1 MSKVS
6 QKLGYFL
13 KSSPDFY
20 LNLNF
25 IIALKKK
32 FRYRAQIYFCEELN
46 MIKHVTSVDQS
57 DRKVPYNLR
66 QSGSTPVQMLISTR
80 VRKSPYW
87 HLSMQAG
94 CWRATIYN
102 RVYHPRGYVK
112 PEDGGAMVEYE
123 AIKKHV
129 TMWNVAVERQI
140 RVKGPDAEK
149 FTDYVITRDA
159 TKISPMRARYVI
171 LCNYKGGVLNDPI
184 LLRIS
189 KDEFW
194 FSLSDSDIHF
204 YLQGVNADKRFNV
217 EIDEI
222 DSCPVQI
229 QGPKS
234 KALMKDL
241 IGDQVDM
248 DNIPFYGLAEA
259 KVGGR
264 DCLISQSGFSGE
276 AGYEIYLRNA
286 TLYADDMWN
295 AVLEAGKKH
304 NLMVIA
310 PAHHRRIQAGILS
323 WGQDMDG
330 EHNPFQCNL
339 GYQVSLSGKGE
350 WNKKGD
356 YVGKAVLEKMKADL
370 KDGKKPYKLQLVGL
384 ELGGKPIEEY
394 APDFWLISNEAG
406 GEPVGF
412 ITSPWY
418 HPEKKQNIAMCY
430 VPFDGTLNANGMPKG
445 KAGTKYKVH
454 LPEKYLDALGKP
466 VDAVVVDIPFTESYH
481 ASTREVVKG

>member
-1 MSKVS
+1 MSNEFDYT
-6 QKLGYFL
+6 KL
-13 KSSPDFY
+13 
-20 LNLNF
+20 
-25 IIALKKK
+25 
-32 FRYRAQIYFCEELN
+32 
-46 MIKHVTSVDQS
+46 KHVTSVDQS
-57 DRKVPYNLR
+57 DRAVPYNLR
-66 QSGSTPVQMLISTR
+66 QSGPTKVEMLISTR

-94 CWRATIYN
+94 CWRATVYN
-102 RVYHPRGYVK
+102 RIYHPRGYVK
-112 PEDGGAMVEYE
+112 PEDGGAMVEYD
-123 AIKKHV
+123 AIVNHV

-171 LCNYKGGVLNDPI
+171 LCNAYGGVLNDPI

-189 KDEFW
+189 EDEFC
-194 FSLSDSDIHF
+194 FSLSDSDI
-204 YLQGVNADKRFNV
+204 
-217 EIDEI
+217 
-222 DSCPVQI
+222 SPVQI

-241 IGDQVDM
+241 CGDQVDF
-248 DNIPFYGLAEA
+248 DNMPFYGLAEV

-264 DCLISQSGFSGE
+264 SCVISQSGFSGE
-276 AGYEIYLRNA
+276 AGYEIYLRDS
-286 TLYADDMWN
+286 TLYAEDMWN

-304 NLMVIA
+304 SLMVIA

-323 WGQDMDG
+323 WGQDMDAQ
-330 EHNPFQCNL
+330 HNPFQCNL

-356 YVGKAVLEKMKADL
+356 YVGKAALEKMGAEL

-394 APDFWLISNEAG
+394 APDFWLVSPESG
-406 GEPVGF
+406 GDPVGF

-418 HPEKKQNIAMCY
+418 HPEKKQNIAMGY
-430 VPFDGTLNANGMPKG
+430 VPFDGTLNSNGFPKG
-445 KAGTKYKVH
+445 TVGTKFKVH
-454 LPEKYLDALGKP
+454 LSEKYSDTPGTP
-466 VDAVVVDIPFTESYH
+466 VDAVVVDIPFKESFN
-481 ASTREVVKG
+481 ANTREVVKG

>member
-1 MSKVS
+1 
-6 QKLGYFL
+6 
-13 KSSPDFY
+13 
-20 LNLNF
+20 
-25 IIALKKK
+25 
-32 FRYRAQIYFCEELN
+32 

-87 HLSMQAG
+87 HLSMEAG
-94 CWRATIYN
+94 CWRATVYN
-102 RVYHPRGYVK
+102 RIYHPRGYVK

-123 AIKKHV
+123 AIKNHV

-140 RVKGPDAEK
+140 QVKGPDAET
-149 FTDYVITRDA
+149 FVDYVITRDA
-159 TKISPMRARYVI
+159 TKISPMRARYII
-171 LCNYKGGVLNDPI
+171 LCNYMGGVLNDPI

-194 FSLSDSDIHF
+194 FSLSDSDVSF
-204 YLQGVNADKRFNV
+204 YLQGVNHDKRFNV

-222 DSCPVQI
+222 DVAPVQI

-234 KALMKDL
+234 LALMRDL
-241 IGDQVDM
+241 IGDQVNL
-248 DNIPFYGLAEA
+248 DNLPFYGLAEA

-264 DCLISQSGFSGE
+264 DCVISQSGFSGE

-295 AVLEAGKKH
+295 AVLEAGKNH

-323 WGQDMDG
+323 WGQDMDNQ
-330 EHNPFQCNL
+330 HNPFQCNL

-350 WNKKGD
+350 WNKTAN
-356 YVGKAVLEKMKADL
+356 YVGKEALEKMKNDL
-370 KDGKKPYKLQLVGL
+370 KTGNKPFKLQLVGMTF
-384 ELGGKPIEEY
+384 GGKPVEEY
-394 APDFWLISNEAG
+394 APDFWLISPAEG
-406 GEPVGF
+406 GDPCGY

-418 HPEKKQNIAMCY
+418 HPEQKRNIAMGY
-430 VPFDGTLNANGMPKG
+430 VPFDGTLNENGFPIGNYGHKF
-445 KAGTKYKVH
+445 KVH
-454 LPEKYLDALGKP
+454 LPDEYSDTPGVP
-466 VDAVVVDIPFTESYH
+466 VEAEVLPIPFTESFN
-481 ASTREVVKG
+481 ANTREVSNS

>member
-1 MSKVS
+1 MPKKKKKKKVSSKKRKPKKVAKVKSKKVSKVKSKGRIIEKVDYSKVS
-6 QKLGYFL
+6 H
-13 KSSPDFY
+13 ST
-20 LNLNF
+20 
-25 IIALKKK
+25 A
-32 FRYRAQIYFCEELN
+32 
-46 MIKHVTSVDQS
+46 VDQS
-57 DRKVPYNLR
+57 DRHVPYNLR
-66 QSGSTPVQMLISTR
+66 QSGPTQVEMLISTR

-87 HLSMQAG
+87 HLSMKAG
-94 CWRATIYN
+94 CWRATVYN
-102 RVYHPRGYVK
+102 RIYHPRGYVR
-112 PEDGGAMVEYE
+112 PEKGGAMVEYE

-189 KDEFW
+189 EDEFW
-194 FSLSDSDIHF
+194 FSLSDSDIGL

-222 DSCPVQI
+222 DACPVQI

-234 KALMKDL
+234 KALMNDL
-241 IGDQVDM
+241 IGSQVDL
-248 DNIPFYGLAEA
+248 DNMPFYGLAEA

-264 DCLISQSGFSGE
+264 SCVISQSGFSGE

-286 TLYADDMWN
+286 TLYAEDMWN
-295 AVLEAGKKH
+295 AVLKAGKKH

-323 WGQDMDG
+323 WGQDMDN

-339 GYQVSLSGKGE
+339 GYQVSLSGKGIWE
-350 WNKKGD
+350 KQGD
-356 YVGKAVLEKMKADL
+356 YVGKEALEKMKSEISS
-370 KDGKKPYKLQLVGL
+370 GGKPYKLQLVGM

-394 APDFWLISNEAG
+394 APDFWLISEDGKN
-406 GEPVGF
+406 PVGF
-412 ITSPWY
+412 VTSPWY
-418 HPEKKQNIAMCY
+418 HPEKGTNIAMGY
-430 VPFDGTLNANGMPKG
+430 VPFDGTLNKNGFPMG
-445 KAGTKYKVH
+445 KVGRKFKIH
-454 LPEKYLDALGKP
+454 LPKKYCEKGNDP
-466 VDAVVVDIPFTESYH
+466 VDAVVVDIPFTESYNPN
-481 ASTREVVKG
+481 TREVAK

>member
-1 MSKVS
+1 MPKKKKKKKVSSKKRKPKKIAKVKSKKVSKPKSKGRIIERVDYSKVS
-6 QKLGYFL
+6 H
-13 KSSPDFY
+13 ST
-20 LNLNF
+20 
-25 IIALKKK
+25 A
-32 FRYRAQIYFCEELN
+32 
-46 MIKHVTSVDQS
+46 VDQS
-57 DRKVPYNLR
+57 DRHVPYNLR
-66 QSGSTPVQMLISTR
+66 QSGPTQVEMLISTR

-87 HLSMQAG
+87 HLSMKAG
-94 CWRATIYN
+94 CWRATVYN
-102 RVYHPRGYVK
+102 RIYHPRGYVR
-112 PEDGGAMVEYE
+112 PEKGGAMVEYE

-189 KDEFW
+189 EDEFW
-194 FSLSDSDIHF
+194 FSLSDSDICL

-222 DSCPVQI
+222 DACPVQI

-234 KALMKDL
+234 KALMNDL
-241 IGDQVDM
+241 IGNQVDL
-248 DNIPFYGLAEA
+248 DNMPFYGLAEA

-264 DCLISQSGFSGE
+264 SCVISQSGFSGE

-286 TLYADDMWN
+286 TLYAEDMWN
-295 AVLEAGKKH
+295 AVLKAGKKH

-323 WGQDMDG
+323 WGQDMDN

-339 GYQVSLSGKGE
+339 GYQVSVSGKGVWE
-350 WNKKGD
+350 KQGD
-356 YVGKAVLEKMKADL
+356 YVGKEALEKMKSEISS
-370 KDGKKPYKLQLVGL
+370 GGQPYKLQLVGM

-394 APDFWLISNEAG
+394 APDFWLISEDGKN
-406 GEPVGF
+406 PVGF
-412 ITSPWY
+412 IKSPWY
-418 HPEKKQNIAMCY
+418 HPEKGTNIAMGY
-430 VPFDGTLNANGMPKG
+430 VPFDGTLNKNGFPMG
-445 KAGTKYKVH
+445 KVGRKFKIH
-454 LPEKYLDALGKP
+454 LPKKYCEKGNDP
-466 VDAVVVDIPFTESYH
+466 VDAVVVDIPFTESYNPN
-481 ASTREVVKG
+481 TREVAK

>member
-1 MSKVS
+1 MPKKKKVSSKKRKPKKVAKVKSKKVSKPMSKGRIIEKVDYSKVS
-6 QKLGYFL
+6 H
-13 KSSPDFY
+13 ST
-20 LNLNF
+20 
-25 IIALKKK
+25 A
-32 FRYRAQIYFCEELN
+32 
-46 MIKHVTSVDQS
+46 VDQS
-57 DRKVPYNLR
+57 DRHVPYNLR
-66 QSGSTPVQMLISTR
+66 QSGPTQVEMLISTR

-87 HLSMQAG
+87 HLSMKAG
-94 CWRATIYN
+94 CWRATVYN
-102 RVYHPRGYVK
+102 RIYHPRGYVR
-112 PEDGGAMVEYE
+112 PEKGGAMVEYE

-189 KDEFW
+189 EDEFW
-194 FSLSDSDIHF
+194 FSLSDSDIGL

-222 DSCPVQI
+222 DACPVQI

-234 KALMKDL
+234 KALMNDL
-241 IGDQVDM
+241 IGNQVDL
-248 DNIPFYGLAEA
+248 DNMPFYGLAEA

-264 DCLISQSGFSGE
+264 SCVISQSGFSGE

-286 TLYADDMWN
+286 TLYAEDMWN
-295 AVLEAGKKH
+295 AVLKAGKKH

-323 WGQDMDG
+323 WGQDMDN

-339 GYQVSLSGKGE
+339 GYQVSLCGKGVWE
-350 WNKKGD
+350 KQGD
-356 YVGKAVLEKMKADL
+356 YVGKEALEKMKSEISS
-370 KDGKKPYKLQLVGL
+370 GGKPYKLQLVGM

-394 APDFWLISNEAG
+394 APDFWLISEDGKN
-406 GEPVGF
+406 PVGF

-418 HPEKKQNIAMCY
+418 HPEKGTNIAMGY
-430 VPFDGTLNANGMPKG
+430 VPFDGTLNKNGFPMG
-445 KAGTKYKVH
+445 KVGRKFKIH
-454 LPEKYLDALGKP
+454 LPKKYCEKGNDP
-466 VDAVVVDIPFTESYH
+466 VDAVVVDIPFTESYNPN
-481 ASTREVVKG
+481 TREVAK